1 MDKEVFIRNRQ
12 KLTKNIEDNSIIIL
26 FAGSAPTKV
35 GDEKYQFTPNRNF
48 YYFTGIDEEDHILLI
63 KKRKGK
69 VEETIFIKD
78 IDEEKERW
86 VGRSLRNN
94 EAAELSGIE
103 DIKYLSDFNNQLN
116 SSLNKFTEISLY
128 LDLRRADFDS
138 LDRIEYYYSKSIKTK
153 YPFVRIKNIY
163 HNIIPLRLVKSK
175 EEVDNIRKAIDI
187 TIDGVKSIMNNL
199 KPDIK
204 EYEIEA
210 FFEFACKNNGSKDY
224 AFKTIA
230 ATGKNATILHYV
242 DNNSMIKDGDL
253 ILFDLGAQYN
263 YYNADITRTFPA
275 NGRFTERQKQVYEA
289 VLRVNLKV
297 IDEIKPG
304 VEFSEINKVS
314 REWIAKECIDLG
326 LISKIEEVNK
336 YYWHGIGHSLGL
348 ETHDIDSLDRDTVF
362 KEGMVWTVEPGI
374 YIAEEGIGIRI
385 EDDILVTADGVEVL
399 TKGMIKTTT
408 EIEEYMNRRV

>member
-12 KLTKNIEDNSIIIL
+12 KLTKNLEDNSIIIL

-86 VGRSLRNN
+86 VGRSLRDN
-94 EAAELSGIE
+94 EAIELSGIE

-128 LDLRRADFDS
+128 LDLKREDFDS
-138 LDRIEYYYSKSIKTK
+138 LDRIEDYYSKSIKAK
-153 YPFVRIKNIY
+153 YPFVIIKNIY
-163 HNIIPLRLVKSK
+163 HKIIPLRLVKSE

-199 KPDIK
+199 KPKIK

-210 FFEFACKNNGSKDY
+210 FFEFSCKSNGSKDY

-242 DNNSMIKDGDL
+242 DNNSMIKDEDL

-275 NGRFTERQKQVYEA
+275 NGRFTERQKQVYDA

-304 VEFSEINKVS
+304 VKFSDINKVS
-314 REWIAKECIDLG
+314 REWIANECIDLG
-326 LISKIEEVNK
+326 LISKVEDVNK

-362 KEGMVWTVEPGI
+362 SEGMVWTVEPGI

-385 EDDILVTADGVEVL
+385 EDDILVTADGAEVL
-399 TKGMIKTTT
+399 TKDMIKTTT
-408 EIEEYMNRRV
+408 EIEEYMNRRG